1 MNPEEIPLN
10 ANIFSI
16 TDLTLPLTMLPAR
29 DRITGQIKRTALPRS
44 ASPCKRKEANR
55 ICGHGGIGRLGGF
68 RFHCESVQVR
78 VLLPAPRKGRPE
90 GLPFLGAGNRTRRGR
105 HRQRRGK
112 KHACDMFFARGRVH
126 GTLTAAGRAV
136 GSVSYGSQPTSGNIV
151 ISVSTGENANRV
163 LSPAPNSR
171 PLLIQFVSVRVG
183 FLFNC
188 DCLLDIS
195 YVIIKT

>member
-1 MNPEEIPLN
+1 MRLVY
-10 ANIFSI
+10 FWVVF
-16 TDLTLPLTMLPAR
+16 LPILL
-29 DRITGQIKRTALPRS
+29 
-44 ASPCKRKEANR
+44 
-55 ICGHGGIGRLGGF
+55 RLGSLSQEKGDRKVSLF
-68 RFHCESVQVR
+68 LMWLTGLEEGGTANGGAKNM
-78 VLLPAPRKGRPE
+78 PATC
-90 GLPFLGAGNRTRRGR
+90 FL
-105 HRQRRGK
+105 
-112 KHACDMFFARGRVH
+112 ARGRVH